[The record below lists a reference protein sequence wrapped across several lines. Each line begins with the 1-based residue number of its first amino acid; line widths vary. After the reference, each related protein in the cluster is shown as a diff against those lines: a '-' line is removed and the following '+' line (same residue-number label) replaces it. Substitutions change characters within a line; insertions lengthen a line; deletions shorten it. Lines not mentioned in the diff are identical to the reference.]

1 MSSLPSN
8 GPSRPPRH
16 LLIRSVFL
24 TISCLLVVLLLLFV
38 WYSDTHPTYSF
49 LELLESSRPIGLGVV
64 IGMLVSWLVYPK
76 NYCPKYFDEFFPQAD
91 WVFLWYM
98 FLGPLAVVI
107 FSGWSLF
114 ELHHLWKSPDSP
126 LTTNFYHVENVAI
139 LIYLVFFFAL
149 GFSVKTQLANSS
161 DPPSHS

>member
-8 GPSRPPRH
+8 GPSRPARH

-49 LELLESSRPIGLGVV
+49 LEILESSRPIGFGLI
-64 IGMLVSWLVYPK
+64 IGILAIWLVYPQ
-76 NYCPKYFDEFFPQAD
+76 NYKPKYFDDFFPKAT
-91 WVFLWYM
+91 WIFLWYM
-98 FLGPLAVVI
+98 LLGPLVVVI

-114 ELHHLWKSPDSP
+114 DLHHLWKSPDSP
-126 LTTNFYHVENVAI
+126 LTTIFYHVENIALVTY
-139 LIYLVFFFAL
+139 LIFFAAL
-149 GFSVKTQLANSS
+149 GFSVKTQIASS
-161 DPPSHS
+161 SAPPSYR